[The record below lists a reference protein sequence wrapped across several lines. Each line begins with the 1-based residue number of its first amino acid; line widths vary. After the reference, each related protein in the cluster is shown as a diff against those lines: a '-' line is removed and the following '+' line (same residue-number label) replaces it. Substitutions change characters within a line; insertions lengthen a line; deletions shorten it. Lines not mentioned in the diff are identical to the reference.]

1 VRNSLFFHD
10 LGRLFDRKIGSSQQ
24 DAVFRNRF
32 MQNVLLVAIGGAV
45 GASSRYLVA
54 LAAGRFLDTAFP
66 WGTLIVNLVGCFVM
80 GLVGQW
86 LLGIEAET
94 AIVQGSSSGLPPPVA
109 GSLTSA
115 AAVRHLVAIGF
126 LGGLTTFSAFG
137 WDTLRELESGRTSI
151 ALANIAAN
159 VLLSLLA
166 VWCGATLMKAIA

>member
-1 VRNSLFFHD
+1 
-10 LGRLFDRKIGSSQQ
+10 
-24 DAVFRNRF
+24 
-32 MQNVLLVAIGGAV
+32 MQNVLMVAIGGAI

-54 LAAGRFLDTAFP
+54 LAAGRFLGVAFP

-94 AIVQGSSSGLPPPVA
+94 AIAQGSSPGISPAA
-109 GSLTSA
+109 GSLASA
-115 AAVRHLVAIGF
+115 TAVRHLVAIGF

-137 WDTLRELESGRTSI
+137 WDTLRELESGRTAI

-166 VWCGATLMKAIA
+166 VWCGATLVKALS